1 MRIVERCLSQFHIEK
16 RRRQRMASVLVVLSL
31 FVAIGV
37 SWNLRLTG
45 ITMANEAFCGQEE
58 HQHSEKC
65 LVEKNLI
72 CGFSDPVY
80 NNSDDTQLVVDID
93 VEKVELVCALAEHE
107 HGDTCYT
114 EERVLVCTTTH
125 EHEDSCYKEEK
136 ACICSVEHGH
146 EDGCY
151 EVVTTQV
158 CNAEHEH
165 GDDCFIQESNLIC
178 TQEHGHTEYCYAT
191 QSILTCA
198 LGHEHA
204 DVCYEIQRNLRCSS
218 PEHTHADEC
227 YATEETITSET
238 TEATEE
244 TTEHI
249 HTDGCYEITY
259 LCGYEEH
266 IHKLSCYSDDTADL
280 ETAAVWETSLPTQLT
295 SQWADDL
302 VLVAETQIGYGESE
316 KNYILAE
323 DGETKLGITRYGQ
336 WYGNPYGDW
345 SAMFLTFCL
354 NYADVPQEA
363 IPWSPGVYNMMRL
376 AEDAGILTLPDT
388 DAGST
393 GNILFLDT
401 DDNGNADKALIV
413 TAMNDGSITAVGG
426 DWDNCVAEVY
436 LAKDDP
442 MIVGY
447 INVGAVQ
454 TAISAGSDDET
465 APPDESFPTDGSE
478 PTEESGPTE
487 VSEPSEGA
495 PNIALT
501 MELLPEKTDMDD
513 AEVAEAEPYVRI
525 TAQLTDID
533 ESLFFWQWQVSA
545 DGSEPWTDI
554 EGAEGL
560 VYEFA
565 ATEENITLYYRLQ
578 GHKLEAAPMMLMAMS
593 VADET
598 DDAAEIAD
606 EVVDNTITSEA
617 VTPFSI
623 GKNNNIYTIDVYA
636 LPVDG
641 DGNRIVG
648 LDVTELNSIRVNST
662 TKTTVQS
669 LFTGIKGTYQSAYF
683 GSETT
688 VDVDNIASVWRYQ
701 NWWTYY
707 YLAYAQT
714 DGTQN
719 QRYKSNADSSISLYL
734 RYIPEFTVSFTSDG
748 ATTLTEDVVYGNCP
762 TLTEPGEWTREG
774 YALVGWTISGDG
786 SGTVYTYDQIMA
798 MPVTADVTYT
808 AQWRQSVTVS
818 FNLGEYAAQL
828 YPIEPREVSYGDTIS
843 PLPTPGWRDNSAA
856 VAFAGWYLNQELSIP
871 VDTAYEFYEDTILY
885 AKWSTDEGYYVYFM
899 DFERGEQTPLVLMTY
914 SVTEGKTASPY
925 TPGNAP
931 AGTQWDKKWYLDS
944 SCTTEYNFAIPVS
957 NMTDYLTGAN
967 SRDLYLYPGTQDT
980 CRAIFVTYGTRIDPV
995 SLPTGGTLDLDYYI
1009 PERDGYEFAG
1019 WALADG
1025 TPVSGVQTLTETT
1038 TYYAIWSAGY
1048 VPFEAILRIE
1058 NANDT
1063 GMTQADVLGT
1073 WYAKPGSQIRVNSTY
1088 TGTGT
1093 NRRGT
1098 HEVVCVLDGEEY
1110 PVYTDAALTRRATLN
1125 DVYSTYFVYNNTGT
1139 TWTDEVNW
1147 DDIYTGGE
1155 LPYSPRPISSA
1166 GDTIINFDY
1175 MRVRKDIVFTIPNNS
1190 RTGGYIDI
1198 YKLCQNS
1205 LITGAL
1211 TYTGTTPTG
1220 VGQNVSATGVSSSNV
1235 RWTYTAAANSSGNNL
1250 YTLHSMKYGQRIYEV
1265 YPVGGSWLTARGEA
1279 YHQYKVGSGELFSSR
1294 RQDLTADFYSSSG
1307 RALTPYSLTAEFG
1320 NQDFIA
1326 LMYAVEC
1333 LAGETADFTLNGV
1346 GYKVQTQL
1354 CEVVKHTGTFGIKSL
1369 AGCAD
1374 GKSAKTSG
1382 NTDYYTNLNNSTATV
1397 GGTSVKTLF
1406 GTTYWDYYKNY
1417 SGISSVSD
1425 FDKAYVFYYDRLH
1438 MGIQFNFAYD
1448 SDGDGA
1454 NETVSYENI
1463 AYGESIAE
1471 YRYGMP
1477 DNGQHPLLSR
1487 EGYEFAGWLDANG
1500 FVLEEED
1507 WASMVATGDSEHSN
1521 MIFIAKWE
1529 KISNN
1534 IVEYYEDVSAAA
1546 PFESHYFDDGAFLEY
1561 PTMTVYPDGWVWQEG
1576 GEGAKQRFDWDVP
1589 LYGEYG
1595 VQEVRKIDGEEVTVN
1610 VIRIYGVW
1618 DESHTKVVY
1627 DPNPAQGG
1635 IPGTAPTDDNEYTI
1649 WQSEV
1654 SVQSQGGTANT
1665 DPEMVFAGWQLDR
1678 NGVVYH
1684 PGDHVPVQWPRTMIF
1699 TAQWAKAEDV
1709 VYLRYD
1715 PNGGSPDPLYPSEEG
1730 FAYKSGSSA
1739 AVWNNTA
1746 TDGTIWYIRP
1756 GYSFAGWNTKP
1767 DGSGTAYAA
1776 GSTIVLTEPI
1786 TTLYAQWESVLHTL
1800 SLHKVD
1806 SENGTP
1812 LTGAMF
1818 ALYKDVNGTFVLA
1831 TDTMTT
1837 GTDGHIVFSA
1847 LETNVLYKLVEEK
1860 PPDGYAILAKEVY
1873 FKLLPN
1879 ASSVSLVFC
1888 DSAGNAASAPRGVT
1902 GEYIAG
1908 NRLLTLKVGNLRGYA
1923 LPSTGG
1929 IGIPLYIL
1937 CGLALVLAPIVY
1949 TFSLRRKYERRSKQ

>member
-16 RRRQRMASVLVVLSL
+16 RRRQRMASVLFVLSL

-45 ITMANEAFCGQEE
+45 ITIANEAFCGQEE
-58 HQHSEKC
+58 HQHSEEC

-93 VEKVELVCALAEHE
+93 VEKAELVCALAEHE

-114 EERVLVCTTTH
+114 EERVLVCTATH
-125 EHEDSCYKEEK
+125 EHEDSCYRDEET
-136 ACICSVEHGH
+136 CICSAEHGH
-146 EDGCY
+146 DDSCY
-151 EVVTTQV
+151 EVVTTLA
-158 CNAEHEH
+158 CNEEHEH
-165 GDDCFIQESNLIC
+165 GNNCFIQESNLIC
-178 TQEHGHTEYCYAT
+178 TQEHGHTETCYAT
-191 QSILTCA
+191 QSILACA
-198 LGHEHA
+198 LGHEHT
-204 DVCYEIQRNLRCSS
+204 DVCYEIQRNLSCSS
-218 PEHTHADEC
+218 PEHTHTDEC
-227 YATEETITSET
+227 YSTEETITNET

-280 ETAAVWETSLPTQLT
+280 ETAAVWEASLPDQLT

-302 VLVAETQIGYGESE
+302 VLVAETQIGYEESV

-323 DGETKLGITRYGQ
+323 DGETKHGITRYGQ

-345 SAMFLTFCL
+345 SVMFLTFCL

-363 IPWSPGVYNMMRL
+363 IPWSPGAYNMMRL
-376 AEDAGILTLPDT
+376 AEDAGILTLPDA

-465 APPDESFPTDGSE
+465 ALSDESAPTEETE
-478 PTEESGPTE
+478 PTEGS
-487 VSEPSEGA
+487 S
-495 PNIALT
+495 NISLT
-501 MELLPEKTDMDD
+501 MELLPEETDMDD
-513 AEVAEAEPYVRI
+513 AEVADVEPYVRI

-545 DGSEPWTDI
+545 DGNEPWTDI

-560 VYEFA
+560 SYEFA
-565 ATEENITLYYRLQ
+565 ATEENITWYYRLQ
-578 GHKLEAAPMMLMAMS
+578 GHKTEAMPMMLKAMPAANETETAGNA
-593 VADET
+593 ADDT
-598 DDAAEIAD
+598 IA
-606 EVVDNTITSEA
+606 SEA

-623 GKNNNIYTIDVYA
+623 GKNNNVYTVDVYA

-641 DGNRIVG
+641 DGNRI
-648 LDVTELNSIRVNST
+648 TELDITELTSIRVNST

-688 VDVDNIASVWRYQ
+688 VDVDNIASVWRYRSG
-701 NWWTYY
+701 WTY

-714 DGTQN
+714 NGTQN

-734 RYIPEFTVSFTSDG
+734 RYIPEFTVSFASDG
-748 ATTLTEDVVYGNCP
+748 ATTLAEDVVYGSCP
-762 TLTEPGEWTREG
+762 TLTEPGEWTRDG

-828 YPIEPREVSYGDTIS
+828 YPIEPMEVSYGNTIS
-843 PLPTPGWRDNSAA
+843 PLPTPGWRNNSAA
-856 VAFAGWYLNQELSIP
+856 VAFAGWYLNQELSTP
-871 VDTAYEFYEDTILY
+871 VDSSFRFYEDTILY
-885 AKWSTDEGYYVYFM
+885 AKWSMDDGYYVYFM

-914 SVTEGKTASPY
+914 SVTGGKTASPY
-925 TPGNAP
+925 TPSNAP
-931 AGTQWDKKWYLDS
+931 AGTQWDRKWYLDS

-967 SRDLYLYPGTQDT
+967 GRDLYLYPGTQDI

-995 SLPTGGTLDLDYYI
+995 SLPIGGVLDLDQYV
-1009 PERDGYEFAG
+1009 PKRDGYEFAG
-1019 WALADG
+1019 WILADG

-1038 TYYAIWSAGY
+1038 TYYAQWSAGY

-1063 GMTQADVLGT
+1063 SMTQADVLGT

-1098 HEVVCVLDGEEY
+1098 HKVVCVLDGKEY
-1110 PVYTDAALTRRATLN
+1110 PVYTDASLTLQATLD
-1125 DVYSTYFVYNNTGT
+1125 DVYSTYFIYNNTGT

-1155 LPYSPRPISSA
+1155 LPYSTRPISSS

-1175 MRVRKDIVFTIPNNS
+1175 MRVRRDVVFTISNTNA
-1190 RTGGYIDI
+1190 YIDV
-1198 YKLCQNS
+1198 YKLYQNG
-1205 LITGAL
+1205 LITGSV
-1211 TYTGTTPTG
+1211 TYTGTVPTTTG
-1220 VGQNVSATGVSSSNV
+1220 KNISATGVSGTNV
-1235 RWTYTAAANSSGNNL
+1235 SWTYNAVTSGNNT
-1250 YTLHSMKYGQRIYEV
+1250 YTLHDIKYGQRIYEV
-1265 YPVGGSWLTARGEA
+1265 YPVGGSWLTTVSTA
-1279 YHQYKVGSGELFSSR
+1279 YRYYQTGNGDNFASR
-1294 RQDLTADFYSSSG
+1294 REDASADFFTQNTSG
-1307 RALTPYSLTAEFG
+1307 RKITVTSFTAKFE
-1320 NQDFIA
+1320 NQSKVA

-1333 LAGETADFTLNGV
+1333 LEGEIPDFTINGV
-1346 GYKVQTQL
+1346 GYKVQTHL
-1354 CEVVKHTGTFGIKSL
+1354 CEVVNSGNNF
-1369 AGCAD
+1369 
-1374 GKSAKTSG
+1374 SAKELLGCENKTENSYRNLSSTTS
-1382 NTDYYTNLNNSTATV
+1382 TI

-1406 GTTYWDYYKNY
+1406 GTTYWQYYDVY
-1417 SGISSVSD
+1417 SGIDDLSD
-1425 FDKAYVFYYDRLH
+1425 INYAYIFTYDRLH
-1438 MGIQFNFAYD
+1438 MQLQFSFAYD
-1448 SDGDGA
+1448 NDGDGA
-1454 NETVSYENI
+1454 NETVSYEGI
-1463 AYGESIAE
+1463 SFGEKIVQYQFGSPNYAE
-1471 YRYGMP
+1471 
-1477 DNGQHPLLSR
+1477 HELLNR
-1487 EGYEFAGWLDANG
+1487 EGYEFVGWLDANG
-1500 FVLEEED
+1500 FVLEAED
-1507 WASMVATGDSEHSN
+1507 WEGMAAAGDGEDSA

-1546 PFESHYFDDGAFLEY
+1546 PFESHYFDDGDFLEY

-1589 LYGEYG
+1589 MYGEYG

-1627 DPNPAQGG
+1627 TPNPAQGG
-1635 IPGTAPTDDNEYTI
+1635 VLGTAPTDDNEYTI

-1715 PNGGSPDPLYPSEEG
+1715 PNGGSPDTLYPSEEG

-1756 GYSFAGWNTKP
+1756 GYSFTGWNTKP

-1776 GSTIVLTEPI
+1776 GNTIVLTEPI

-1806 SENGTP
+1806 SENETP

-1860 PPDGYAILAKEVY
+1860 PPDGYAILTKEIY
-1873 FKLLPN
+1873 FKLLPE

-1888 DSAGNAASAPRGVT
+1888 DSAGNVASAPRGVT

-1929 IGIPLYIL
+1929 IGTSLYIL
-1937 CGLALVLAPIVY
+1937 FGLALVLAPIVY
-1949 TFSLRRKYERRSKQ
+1949 CFSLRRRYERRSKQ